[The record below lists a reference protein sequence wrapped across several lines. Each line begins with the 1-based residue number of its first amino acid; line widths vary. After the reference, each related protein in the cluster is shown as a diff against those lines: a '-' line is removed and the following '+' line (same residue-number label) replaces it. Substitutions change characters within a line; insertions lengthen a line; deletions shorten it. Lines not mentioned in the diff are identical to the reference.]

1 MSSFHI
7 RWHTVTDRR
16 RSAGERFF
24 AAAELICLPLSFL
37 TFAGLVAEALLGTMG
52 VILVP
57 PGSVWA
63 GWVFPVLSAAAIGY
77 VTNWLAILM
86 LFRPYERHGWFF
98 LWPQGLLPRNKARMA
113 KELGQA
119 VGGRLLAPEKL
130 VGEFA
135 AKATDFLAR
144 PEVVGRFREVAQ
156 EVLTRHAD
164 GIAGFLAPHVGEAA
178 EGLLGRM
185 LTPER
190 LRAFWDETLAP
201 RLNDESV
208 REVVA
213 GKIIEVVRASAPE
226 LARAFQGGLRNHL
239 RKALGRTLIGQFGGT
254 GLIDGVVEVVMAF
267 FADEASIR
275 EKVSEWLQKPETAA
289 LLREKLLLFG
299 EQAGEWLRSSE
310 GKNALER
317 FADDIKGKV
326 GEALSAGVR
335 QALPGL
341 LRQAIAAPAL
351 WAWIGTTA
359 LPDASRSLTAHLAAH
374 RDEIAAKLDLPR
386 RIEEA
391 VNAQSIPE
399 FHAMLDR
406 LAARHLGAIQVLGY
420 FLGALVGVLQCV

>member
-1 MSSFHI
+1 MSSFRI
-7 RWHTVTDRR
+7 RWHTATDRG

-37 TFAGLVAEALLGTMG
+37 TFAGLLAEALLRPFG
-52 VILVP
+52 VILLP
-57 PGSVWA
+57 RGSLWS

-77 VTNWLAILM
+77 VTNWLALLM

-98 LWPQGLLPRNKARMA
+98 PWPQGLLPRNKPKMA

-119 VGGRLLAPEKL
+119 VGGRLLAPAKL
-130 VGEFA
+130 VAEFS

-144 PEVVGRFREVAQ
+144 PEVIGRFREVAQ
-156 EVLTRHAD
+156 EVLGRHAD
-164 GIAGFLAPHVGEAA
+164 GIADFLVSHVGQAA
-178 EGLLGRM
+178 EGLLGGM
-185 LTPER
+185 LTPDR
-190 LRAFWDETLAP
+190 LRAFWDGTLAP

-226 LARAFQGGLRNHL
+226 LARAFQAGLRNHL
-239 RKALGRTLIGQFGGT
+239 RNALGKTLIGQFGGH

-267 FADEASIR
+267 FADEEAIR
-275 EKVSEWLQKPETAA
+275 RKVSDWLRKPETAA

-299 EQAGEWLRSSE
+299 EQAGEWLRSPEGETALARFGADIQGKASE
-310 GKNALER
+310 
-317 FADDIKGKV
+317 V
-326 GEALSAGVR
+326 LSSGVR

-341 LRQAIAAPAL
+341 LRQALASPAL
-351 WAWIGTTA
+351 WAWVGTTA
-359 LPDASRSLTAHLAAH
+359 LPDASRSLTAYLAAH
-374 RDEIAAKLDLPR
+374 RDEIAEKLDLSG
-386 RIEEA
+386 RIEAA

-420 FLGALVGVLQCV
+420 VLGALVGVLQCL